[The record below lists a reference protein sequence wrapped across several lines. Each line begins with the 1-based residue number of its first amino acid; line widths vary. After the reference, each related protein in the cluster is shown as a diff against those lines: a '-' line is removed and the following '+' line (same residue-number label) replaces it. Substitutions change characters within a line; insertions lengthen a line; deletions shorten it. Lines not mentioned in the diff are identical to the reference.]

1 MGFEFFDHTAD
12 LAVDL
17 TAPTAGELFG
27 EALAAFTEAL
37 TEGER
42 IEERVERRFA
52 LASTALDLLL
62 VDWLGELLYVFEI
75 EELLFRRAEV
85 EITQGGVAGGADEV
99 RLSAVAHGEPRDEAR
114 HPIKVLIKGITYHGL
129 EVAEDP
135 DGGWRGRVV
144 FDI

>member
-1 MGFEFFDHTAD
+1 MGFRFFDHTAD

-27 EALAAFTEAL
+27 EALAAFTEAI

-42 IEERVERRFA
+42 IEEREERRFA
-52 LASTALDLLL
+52 LASPALDLLL
-62 VDWLGELLYVFEI
+62 VDWLGELLYAFEI

-85 EITQGGVAGGADEV
+85 EIVQDGGEA
-99 RLSAVAHGEPRDEAR
+99 RLTAVAHGEPRDEAR

-129 EVAEDP
+129 EVVQEPA
-135 DGGWRGRVV
+135 GGFRGRVV

>member
-1 MGFEFFDHTAD
+1 MGYRFFDHTAD
-12 LAVDL
+12 LAVEL
-17 TAPTAGELFG
+17 EAPTAGGLFA

-42 IEERVERRFA
+42 IAERIERRFA
-52 LASTALDLLL
+52 LASSGLDLLL
-62 VDWLGELLYVFEI
+62 VDWLGELLYAFEV

-85 EITQGGVAGGADEV
+85 EITEGGGEV
-99 RLSAVAHGEPRDEAR
+99 RLQAVAHGEPRDEAR

-129 EVAEDP
+129 EVARR
-135 DGGWRGRVV
+135 DGVYRGRVV

>member
-1 MGFEFFDHTAD
+1 MGYRFFDHTAD

-17 TAPTAGELFG
+17 TAPTAGGLFG
-27 EALAAFTEAL
+27 EALAAFTEAI
-37 TEGER
+37 TESER
-42 IEERVERRFA
+42 IAERVERRFA
-52 LASTALDLLL
+52 LSAAALDLLL
-62 VDWLGELLYVFEI
+62 VDWLGEMLYAFEV

-85 EITQGGVAGGADEV
+85 EITGGGVAGGEV

-129 EVAEDP
+129 EVVQEP
-135 DGGWRGRVV
+135 DGWRGRVV